1 VQKSNRQLIVYLSKS
16 LKVEEKKLQ
25 EVRNQLTSRGFLIH
39 EYKGG
44 EYDSELRS
52 SADFMVLVPHLPTL
66 ESSPRK
72 WWTNVGKGQF
82 SEVQSACI
90 EDQPSFI
97 YMGEEDGEI
106 LMVKCGEDIDDHWL
120 ENPKDWKGTY
130 GTITSYVVGNEPVP
144 LYEFIT
150 GYMEHSKLIKHINPY
165 KDYPLTPLEAFKTNS
180 NLLLLLR

>member
-1 VQKSNRQLIVYLSKS
+1 MLKQNRQLIVYLSKS

-44 EYDSELRS
+44 EYNSELRS
-52 SADFMVLVPHLPTL
+52 SADFMLLVPHLDTL
-66 ESSPRK
+66 ASSPRK
-72 WWTNVGKGQF
+72 WQTNVGKGQF

-97 YMGEEDGEI
+97 YMGYEDGEI
-106 LMVKCGEDIDDHWL
+106 MVVKCGEDIDDHWI

-130 GTITSYVVGNEPVP
+130 GTISSYAASDEGVP
-144 LYEFIT
+144 LYPFIT
-150 GYMEHSKLIKHINPY
+150 GYIKHRDIY
-165 KDYPLTPLEAFKTNS
+165 KEYPISPEQCFKN
-180 NLLLLLR
+180 NNFKLLLLN